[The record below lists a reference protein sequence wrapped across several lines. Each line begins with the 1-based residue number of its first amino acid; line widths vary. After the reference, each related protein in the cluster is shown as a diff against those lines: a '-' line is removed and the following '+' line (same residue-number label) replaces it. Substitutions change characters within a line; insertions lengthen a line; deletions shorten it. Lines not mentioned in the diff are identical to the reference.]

1 MWYQDILKT
10 LLYLIYGYFNLL
22 KYLITRL
29 TTYPNDII
37 FTIALAIS
45 LFGVYKI
52 LQLFVGKNKNLLEQK
67 R

>member
-1 MWYQDILKT
+1 MWYNAILKT

-22 KYLITRL
+22 RHLINRL
-29 TTYPNDII
+29 TSYPNDIV

-52 LQLFVGKNKNLLEQK
+52 LQLFVDRKKNSI
-67 R
+67 